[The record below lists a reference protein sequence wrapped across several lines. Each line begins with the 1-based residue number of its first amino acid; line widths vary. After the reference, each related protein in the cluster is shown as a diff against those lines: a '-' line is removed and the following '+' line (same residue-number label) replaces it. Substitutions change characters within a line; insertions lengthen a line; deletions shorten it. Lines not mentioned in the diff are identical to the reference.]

1 MEQQAKWAPLAY
13 ERAKKDWKWIGAIN
27 FWFFKRAD
35 DSAKGESWYYFRMV
49 EPDFT
54 PLPVY
59 FSMKEYIA
67 KSSVK

>member
-1 MEQQAKWAPLAY
+1 MGVAC
-13 ERAKKDWKWIGAIN
+13 

-35 DSAKGESWYYFRMV
+35 DSGQDQAWYYFRMV

-59 FSMKEYIA
+59 E
-67 KSSVK
+67 SVKAYASDMDR